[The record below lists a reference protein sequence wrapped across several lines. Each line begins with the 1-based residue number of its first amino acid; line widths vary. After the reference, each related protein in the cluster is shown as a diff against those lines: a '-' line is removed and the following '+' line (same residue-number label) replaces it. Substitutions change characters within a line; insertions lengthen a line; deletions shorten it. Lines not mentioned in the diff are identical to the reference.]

1 MLHRL
6 PPPLVFIAGGR
17 DAVPGR
23 PALLPGLPAL
33 LPGLPLLAI
42 KTHTSCNSW
51 QLDYAQKVQT
61 STKASNLNHKWC
73 RIQIQISG
81 LIWIPMSAGLLP
93 KCCGFTTL
101 SVPVIML
108 SAIKIGSDCMRN
120 ANKSPKSPYSAMV
133 REVEKWSG
141 ICIQDPM
148 INKSSSVLLTE
159 RPNHNTKF
167 PWNWLI
173 TFAVMLHTDRMSD
186 RMTNDLDCIS
196 SALAVWQR

>member
-61 STKASNLNHKWC
+61 STKASNLNHK
-73 RIQIQISG
+73 
-81 LIWIPMSAGLLP
+81 
-93 KCCGFTTL
+93 
-101 SVPVIML
+101 
-108 SAIKIGSDCMRN
+108 
-120 ANKSPKSPYSAMV
+120 
-133 REVEKWSG
+133 
-141 ICIQDPM
+141 
-148 INKSSSVLLTE
+148 
-159 RPNHNTKF
+159 
-167 PWNWLI
+167 
-173 TFAVMLHTDRMSD
+173 
-186 RMTNDLDCIS
+186 
-196 SALAVWQR
+196 